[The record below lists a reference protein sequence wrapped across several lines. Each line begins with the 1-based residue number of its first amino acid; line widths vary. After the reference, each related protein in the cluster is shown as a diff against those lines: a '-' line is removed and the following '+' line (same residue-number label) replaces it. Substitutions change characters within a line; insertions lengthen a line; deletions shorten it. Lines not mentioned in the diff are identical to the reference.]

1 MKSDVYLA
9 GSVRTPLGSFCS
21 AYAGVPAV
29 DLGTTAV
36 KASVER
42 SGVEPSDV
50 GEVIIGNI
58 LSGGLKPNA
67 ARQITIGAGLGD
79 AVPAT
84 TINMLC
90 GSGMKAIMLGAQTIQ
105 CGDNEVVV
113 AGGIENM
120 TRAPYLLESART
132 GYRLG
137 NGELYDSM
145 LRDALLDAFDGAHM
159 GTCGDKAAAR
169 YGFSREDQDSYAIES
184 YKRAQKAA
192 ADGLFQSEIV
202 PYEIT
207 DRKGRVTVVDTDE
220 EPSRFNEEKFV
231 KLRAAFGR
239 EGTVTAGNASSIND
253 GASAIIV
260 LSGAKAK
267 EEGIKP
273 EARLLGYAQHAQ
285 EPEWFTLAPIQA
297 IAKLMEKLN
306 WTPEDVDLFEINEA
320 FSVVPMAA
328 MKDLNIP
335 HEKVN
340 VHGGAV
346 CMGHPVGA
354 SGTRVVTTLIHALK
368 THGKKTGLASLCI
381 GGGQSVALALEL
393 C

>member
-1 MKSDVYLA
+1 MKADVFLA
-9 GSVRTPLGSFCS
+9 GSARTPLGSFCS
-21 AYAGVPAV
+21 AFAQVPAT
-29 DLGTTAV
+29 DLGVTAV
-36 KASVER
+36 KAAVER
-42 SGVEPSDV
+42 AGIQAGDID
-50 GEVIIGNI
+50 EVIIGNI

-67 ARQITIGAGLGD
+67 ARQITIGAGLGN
-79 AVPAT
+79 AVPST

-90 GSGMKAIMLGAQTIQ
+90 GSGMKAIMLAAQTIQ
-105 CGDNEVVV
+105 CGDNQAVI

-120 TRAPYLLESART
+120 SRAPYLLESART

-137 NGELYDSM
+137 NGEIYDSM

-159 GTCGDKAAAR
+159 GTCGDKAAER
-169 YGFSREDQDSYAIES
+169 CGFSREDQDEYAIES

-192 ADGLFQSEIV
+192 ADGKFKAEIV
-202 PYEIT
+202 PFEIT
-207 DRKGRVTVVDTDE
+207 DRRGRVTVVDTDE
-220 EPSRFNEEKFV
+220 EPARFNEEKFV
-231 KLRAAFGR
+231 KLRPAFGR

-253 GASAIIV
+253 GASAIVV
-260 LSGAKAK
+260 LSGGKAN
-267 EEGIKP
+267 EEGIVP
-273 EARLLGYAQHAQ
+273 EARILGYAQHAQ

-297 IAKLMEKLN
+297 IAKLMEQLD
-306 WTPEDVDLFEINEA
+306 WTPDDVDLFEINEA

-328 MKDLNIP
+328 MRDLNIP
-335 HEKVN
+335 RDKVN

-368 THGKKTGLASLCI
+368 AHGKKRGLASLCV
-381 GGGQSVALALEL
+381 GGGQAVALALEL

>member
-1 MKSDVYLA
+1 MKSEVFLA

-21 AYAGVPAV
+21 AFADVSAVELGVAAV
-29 DLGTTAV
+29 RA
-36 KASVER
+36 AVER
-42 SGVEPSDV
+42 AGIQGADIN
-50 GEVIIGNI
+50 EVIMGNI

-67 ARQITIGAGLGD
+67 ARQIAIGAGLGNG
-79 AVPAT
+79 VPAT

-90 GSGMKAIMLGAQTIQ
+90 GSGMKAIMLAAQSIQ
-105 CGDNEVVV
+105 SEDNDAVL

-120 TRAPYLLESART
+120 SRAPYLLESART

-137 NGELYDSM
+137 NGEIYDSM
-145 LRDALLDAFDGAHM
+145 LRDALLDAFDGTHM
-159 GTCGDKAAAR
+159 GTCGDKAAAK
-169 YGFSREDQDSYAIES
+169 YEFSREDQDTYAIES
-184 YKRAQKAA
+184 YKRAQQAA
-192 ADGLFQSEIV
+192 EKGYFKSEIV
-202 PYEIT
+202 PYEIV
-207 DRKGRVTVVDTDE
+207 DRKGNVTVVDKDE
-220 EPSRFNEEKFV
+220 EPARFNEAKFV
-231 KLRAAFGR
+231 KLRPAFGR
-239 EGTVTAGNASSIND
+239 DGTVTAGNASSIND
-253 GASAIIV
+253 GASAIVV
-260 LSGAKAK
+260 LSAAKAQ
-267 EEGIKP
+267 EDGIKP
-273 EARLLGYAQHAQ
+273 EARILGYSQHAL

-297 IAKLMEKLN
+297 IAKLMKKLN
-306 WTPEDVDLFEINEA
+306 WTPADVDLFEINEA

-335 HEKVN
+335 HDKVN

-368 THGKKTGLASLCI
+368 THGKSRGIASLCI